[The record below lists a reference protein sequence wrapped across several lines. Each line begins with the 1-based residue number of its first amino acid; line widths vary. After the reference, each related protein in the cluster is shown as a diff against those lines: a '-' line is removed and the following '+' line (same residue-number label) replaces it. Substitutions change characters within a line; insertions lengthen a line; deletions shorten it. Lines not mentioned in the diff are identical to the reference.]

1 MIKILKLTVPTN
13 PKVTSFIAKFA
24 LHIALNAK
32 TPTKEEIG
40 YCISLC
46 LNHKDLRDKFFGIN
60 EELAQLGYKRVE
72 VLNNAL
78 RYCKNDDKPNNVVY
92 VPVTYEP
99 EIDQQVNKNYFVVRN
114 AG

>member
-1 MIKILKLTVPTN
+1 M
-13 PKVTSFIAKFA
+13 A
-24 LHIALNAK
+24 LLNK

-46 LNHKDLRDKFFGIN
+46 LNHRDLRDKFFGIN
-60 EELAQLGYKRVE
+60 EELAKLGYKRVE

-78 RYCKNDDKPNNVVY
+78 RYCKNDDKTNNVVY

-99 EIDQQVNKNYFVVRN
+99 ETYRQERRRDIVYIDCIMSILFGPN
-114 AG
+114 

>member
-1 MIKILKLTVPTN
+1 M
-13 PKVTSFIAKFA
+13 
-24 LHIALNAK
+24 ALNAK

-40 YCISLC
+40 SCIGLS
-46 LNHKDLRDKFFGIN
+46 LNHYDLRDKFFGIN

-92 VPVTYEP
+92 VPETYEP
-99 EIDQQVNKNYFVVRN
+99 ELDQQVKIKRTKLTKIQNSTIRSVLLSLTFR
-114 AG
+114 